1 VTGKRK
7 RLGNL
12 GESLAGS
19 YLERHHYQILH
30 RNWRW
35 GRYAEVDIIAYLPGE
50 RRISF
55 IEVKTR
61 RTEVYGTA
69 LEAVTTV
76 QQRKLRALAE
86 VYLVNH
92 AHTIPYADVS
102 FDVIT
107 ITPSHVPGSD
117 PLVTHYENAF

>member
-1 VTGKRK
+1 MSGKRK

-12 GESLAGS
+12 GEALAGD
-19 YLERHHYQILH
+19 YLQRQHYQIVD

-35 GRYAEVDIIAYLPGE
+35 GRSGEVDIIAYHPGM
-50 RRISF
+50 RRLAF
-55 IEVKTR
+55 VEVKTR
-61 RTEVYGTA
+61 QTEAYGTA

-76 QQRKLRALAE
+76 KQRKLRALAE

-92 AHTIPYADVS
+92 AHHIPYADVT

-107 ITPSHVPGSD
+107 IMPSLDPGAD
-117 PLVTHYENAF
+117 PMVTHYENAF